1 MAYFLYHSAYWLTA
15 CLFIGYWVKER
26 KIEILNIIVCT
37 KVELHAKWPKFLC
50 NFARPVAYFYPFQAC
65 NIILA
70 NAGFE
75 FEYIIS
81 SYETIPFS
89 ISHKFFL

>member
-1 MAYFLYHSAYWLTA
+1 M
-15 CLFIGYWVKER
+15 
-26 KIEILNIIVCT
+26 T
-37 KVELHAKWPKFLC
+37 KLLC
-50 NFARPVAYFYPFQAC
+50 NYARTVAYFHPFLAC

-89 ISHKFFL
+89 ISIRFFLSYLESIRSSYCNTQIIYFENSFFFSVASPGGLHVTFV